1 MLKAT
6 IDADMF
12 REFIDAISA
21 LVPECRLHTDENG
34 ISTRA
39 VDTANVA
46 MIGIELKKEAFDSFK
61 ATKSQLG
68 IDISKMKNIFGMAGK
83 GDLISLELAD
93 NAQKMS
99 ISAHGYHYSITLLD
113 TNTIRKDP
121 NPPTINLPG
130 KIVITGDDFN
140 NAMKAAAVISDKIAL
155 GINPKDQTFYLIAE
169 GDTDTIRREFGK
181 DELKSLTPVEARSLF
196 SLDYLK
202 DMGKVMSKAAEVEI
216 YLGIDHP
223 VRFSFIIAGG
233 NGNVEYLLAPRI
245 EAD

>member
-6 IDADMF
+6 IDADVF

-46 MIGIELKKEAFDSFK
+46 MIGIELKKEAFDSYK
-61 ATKSQLG
+61 ATKSQIG

-99 ISAHGYHYSITLLD
+99 VSAHGYHYSITLLD

-130 KIVITGDDFN
+130 KIVISGDDFN
-140 NAMKAAAVISDKIAL
+140 NAMKALHEDHIASRQTSQLIIKENTESNRAVVKAVAELTSKCSAVNQE
-155 GINPKDQTFYLIAE
+155 INH
-169 GDTDTIRREFGK
+169 G
-181 DELKSLTPVEARSLF
+181 
-196 SLDYLK
+196 
-202 DMGKVMSKAAEVEI
+202 
-216 YLGIDHP
+216 
-223 VRFSFIIAGG
+223 
-233 NGNVEYLLAPRI
+233 
-245 EAD
+245 